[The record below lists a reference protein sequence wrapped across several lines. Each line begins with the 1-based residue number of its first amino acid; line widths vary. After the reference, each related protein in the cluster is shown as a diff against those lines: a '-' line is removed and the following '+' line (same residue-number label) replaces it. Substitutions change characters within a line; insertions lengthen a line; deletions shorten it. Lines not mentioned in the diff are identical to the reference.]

1 MTMRRRVE
9 MFAERPP
16 TAAWSCAPRPPTPP
30 GRCRTQAL
38 ETRPDIC
45 LLDVRMPGGGVA
57 AAWEIAARLPTT
69 KVVML
74 TVSDEDG
81 DLFRDFRAGAVSYL
95 VKDMDFV
102 ALPRTLQEVAE
113 GRAAIPPALVARMV
127 TQFHS
132 NDPRFRTTEVG
143 AELGPRLTSREWDV
157 LAGLAEGLST
167 RDIGRRLQLKPS
179 GVRAHLSA
187 VVQKLGVA
195 NRQEAVEMFAARPA
209 TNRPSAQFA
218 TRTDAAEAQ
227 AAGTR
232 RHPLQLGAFS
242 ATLELSTGG
251 CGRRPRRPMRRLGA
265 VVKSRGAKFRWQG
278 K

>member
-1 MTMRRRVE
+1 MSFLAHIAAQRAEPLRVLVADDHAPTRDDVCRALTE
-9 MFAERPP
+9 GGLVVCAEASD
-16 TAAWSCAPRPPTPP
+16 AAHAV
-30 GRCRTQAL
+30 QLAL

-81 DLFRDFRAGAVSYL
+81 DLFRALRAGAVSYL
-95 VKDMDFV
+95 TKDIDFATLPD
-102 ALPRTLQEVAE
+102 ALLEVAE
-113 GRAAIPPALVARMV
+113 GKAAIPPALVARMV
-127 TQFHS
+127 MQFHS

-167 RDIGRRLQLKPS
+167 RDIGKRLQLKPS
-179 GVRAHLSA
+179 GVRAHISA

-195 NRQEAVEMFAARPA
+195 DRHEAV
-209 TNRPSAQFA
+209 
-218 TRTDAAEAQ
+218 
-227 AAGTR
+227 
-232 RHPLQLGAFS
+232 AFFHQTS
-242 ATLELSTGG
+242 NG
-251 CGRRPRRPMRRLGA
+251 
-265 VVKSRGAKFRWQG
+265 
-278 K
+278 